1 MGPRAVGQGSGPWG
15 EGLRGAAQVAQESVR
30 HPSAPNGRSGVSQAV
45 PQAAGALPPH
55 WYARA
60 RGWRFM
66 GAVVD
71 LLMGVLLGLGGAGR
85 AVGPRGAAGGVAD

>member
-1 MGPRAVGQGSGPWG
+1 MGLGGGVSAAAV
-15 EGLRGAAQVAQESVR
+15 QVAQESVR

-45 PQAAGALPPH
+45 PLGGWALPPH

-60 RGWRFM
+60 RGRRFM

-71 LLMGVLLGLGGAGR
+71 LLMGVLLGLGGGGPGS
-85 AVGPRGAAGGVAD
+85 GPRGAADSVAG